1 MVKKIKL
8 TSASVFNISNHRMN
22 FIYQLINSTKLMS
35 QFSQV
40 LNAIRKLFS
49 FQTSGKVIVFLG
61 PILEK
66 KLQSMIAL
74 SALDFLKG
82 MI

>member
-1 MVKKIKL
+1 
-8 TSASVFNISNHRMN
+8 MN